1 VNSSHVTQYFSIDG
15 TKRDDNEEQGDKV
28 VAIQIDGPLAEQQ
41 PPAVVVVPPV
51 YHYRAPNRMRNN
63 WIVWDHRISFINTS
77 FLWCFLP
84 AAVLSWCCQS
94 VIFSRVN
101 PSNCNL
107 QLYKQSPTLN
117 VQSHN
122 VSSWYFQDWGLISNQ
137 GFCPLES
144 YKYEEYIDNDG
155 NRHTNKTKVYQ
166 NCYSWTNSVW
176 KDWDSENEYN
186 GNGKTN
192 FQQGASVWS
201 SSVTIEMVFAIV
213 PLSLGVLLSSFLYFY
228 RFSVVVSCRFWVLV
242 FYSLLA
248 VTFFVWVFLLGFM
261 METDQLDPAALQKN
275 LFPSCDVS
283 INKLYE
289 GSILAICIIILGGLN
304 LLIFILL
311 IKAMLKNFLYI

>member
-1 VNSSHVTQYFSIDG
+1 MNSSHVTQYFSIDG

-51 YHYRAPNRMRNN
+51 YHYRAPPSLSSRRSNMRND

-122 VSSWYFQDWGLISNQ
+122 VSSWYFQDWGLISRR

-144 YKYEEYIDNDG
+144 YYKYEEYIDKDG
-155 NRHTNKTKVYQ
+155 NRHRYKVYQ
-166 NCYSWTNSVW
+166 NCFSWKSSVW
-176 KDWDSENEYN
+176 KDWDSENKYN
-186 GNGKTN
+186 GNGETN
-192 FQQGASVWS
+192 FQQGAAVWS
-201 SSVTIEMVFAIV
+201 SSLTIEMVFAMVIA
-213 PLSLGVLLSSFLYFY
+213 SLGSFLFLFLFLSY
-228 RFSVVVSCRFWVLV
+228 RFRGLV
-242 FYSLLA
+242 IYSLLS

-261 METDQLDPAALQKN
+261 METDQLDRAALQKN

-283 INKLYE
+283 INKLYD
-289 GSILAICIIILGGLN
+289 GSIYAICIIILGGLN
-304 LLIFILL
+304 LLVFIC
-311 IKAMLKNFLYI
+311 ITFC